1 MLVVTLSCVVASR
14 SHAIAPVVIATN
26 QSRSV
31 IYLECIAILFHL
43 SSNAKTILYDLLD
56 NLSNLESPGN
66 IVGSSRE
73 AAVETKQKQV
83 M

>member
-1 MLVVTLSCVVASR
+1 MKG

-43 SSNAKTILYDLLD
+43 SSNAKTIYLVFEVVSGKKDLKKKVLGVQK
-56 NLSNLESPGN
+56 LES
-66 IVGSSRE
+66 
-73 AAVETKQKQV
+73 
-83 M
+83 

>member
-1 MLVVTLSCVVASR
+1 MKG

-31 IYLECIAILFHL
+31 IYLECIAIIFHL
-43 SSNAKTILYDLLD
+43 LYDLLD

-66 IVGSSRE
+66 IGGSSRE